1 MFSKF
6 CLIFTLIF
14 LSYSNFVYSNPKNTI
29 GEDQNT
35 VNILNNYFS
44 KQTMVGKANFQFLF
58 WNMYDAKLISESG
71 SYPSNKFALI
81 LKYNKDF
88 SKKSVVDE
96 TINQLKKQKTFSE
109 KELKEVNALLNKA
122 FREIK
127 KNNKFIG
134 IKNNDEAIFYFQ
146 NEKYRYALNWFNR
159 ISEKDVPKIEL
170 DLYYFNKGYT
180 LFSAKNYKKARP
192 LLEMVKNN
200 KVYIFINICFFN
212 IIFHQL

>member
-14 LSYSNFVYSNPKNTI
+14 LSYSNFVYSNPKNAI
-29 GEDQNT
+29 GEDQKT

-96 TINQLKKQKTFSE
+96 TINQLKKQKTFS
-109 KELKEVNALLNKA
+109 
-122 FREIK
+122 
-127 KNNKFIG
+127 
-134 IKNNDEAIFYFQ
+134 
-146 NEKYRYALNWFNR
+146 
-159 ISEKDVPKIEL
+159 
-170 DLYYFNKGYT
+170 
-180 LFSAKNYKKARP
+180 
-192 LLEMVKNN
+192 
-200 KVYIFINICFFN
+200 
-212 IIFHQL
+212 

>member
-1 MFSKF
+1 MQKKLYLFLI
-6 CLIFTLIF
+6 LIFILPTHLVNSIT
-14 LSYSNFVYSNPKNTI
+14 NNTI
-29 GEDQNT
+29 KEDQST
-35 VNILNNYFS
+35 LNILNNYFS
-44 KQTMVGKANFQFLF
+44 KKLLVGKANFQFLF

-96 TINQLKKQKTFSE
+96 TINQLKKQKTFNE

-122 FREIK
+122 FRKIK

-146 NEKYRYALNWFNR
+146 NEKVLETDN
-159 ISEKDVPKIEL
+159 SEFIKIFFDIWLRENSQNPKFTQEL
-170 DLYYFNKGYT
+170 LGKTRG
-180 LFSAKNYKKARP
+180 
-192 LLEMVKNN
+192 
-200 KVYIFINICFFN
+200 
-212 IIFHQL
+212 